1 MDTARFGANQI
12 EFVNLVIDELIATG
26 VVEARRFYESPFTD
40 VAPHGPDDLF
50 EPDEIGRLIG
60 APRDI
65 RRRAEAA

>member
-40 VAPHGPDDLF
+40 VTPHGPDDLF

-60 APRDI
+60 ALRDI